1 MESFLEQSDKIRQ
14 KGRRWRKIR
23 NWTFL
28 ILFSGSLIA
37 GAIRYYYPYEE
48 GIKSGKLEYVVYK
61 GLVFKTYEGKFFPSG
76 IQSEEGEGIAS
87 IPEDPYFSVAKKKLA
102 ESLMRAGGKS
112 VELHYKKYFGA
123 LPWRGSSRY
132 VVNEIV
138 NITEEPVLDIKELIT
153 NYELRIRFNYEL
165 RITNYD

>member
-1 MESFLEQSDKIRQ
+1 MESLLEHTDIARQ

-28 ILFSGSLIA
+28 VLLLGFMVWGVIW
-37 GAIRYYYPYEE
+37 YYYPYEE

-76 IQSEEGEGIAS
+76 IKSEEGEDITS
-87 IPEDPYFSVAKKKLA
+87 VPEDPYFSVAKKKVA
-102 ESLMRAGGKS
+102 ESLMRSGGKA

-132 VVNEIV
+132 VVSEIV
-138 NITEEPVLDIKELIT
+138 NVAEEPVLDIKELIT
-153 NYELRIRFNYEL
+153 NYELRI
-165 RITNYD
+165 TNYD